1 MKKLDFFLAA
11 LKAEAH
17 LRTAWVISIFSL
29 VSEAPDA
36 WRPKGSGND
45 DSNNYPYRVVQ
56 TPAGHFFVNPDNRD
70 ELIVIEDANAG
81 MPIFEMKDEVDVL
94 AGSLPNMSQDTH
106 TTYGNLLFNAM
117 CLVYPFGA
125 KIPYQNGDISSSK
138 IEEMIVERLKGT
150 YDKEAAA
157 WEGEGRNPK
166 WIYVDEHLKFV
177 NAMFSLSAYTQ
188 LCVPACSEKS
198 MTAPPGI
205 KELRDALLLKY
216 KDRLHDPE
224 IIALIDAELVAHLKE
239 YMKGD
244 PAMGFLSKKSFD
256 VVRKKLFL
264 MNGAEASLEKDN
276 SFQLVTRS
284 LNEGWD
290 MNDFA
295 ALCTGSRSGS
305 YNRGAQTELGGEAVK
320 WLFRA
325 SSNLAVT
332 MKDCGSRMGNYM
344 FAAPGE
350 EHKLLGFTALIGN
363 DNVKIDKTNVGSYMG
378 QRILVRSPMYCKA
391 EKTDFCE
398 ACIGDRLAN
407 SPTGLSTAVAHY
419 GDTFMALFMKA
430 MHSNVLELEKLDTAT
445 AII

>member
-1 MKKLDFFLAA
+1 MKRLDFFIAA

-29 VSEAPDA
+29 ISEAPDA
-36 WRPKGSGND
+36 WKTKSTPWDPS
-45 DSNNYPYRVVQ
+45 NYPFRVVQ
-56 TPAGHFFVNPDNRD
+56 TPAGHFFVNPGNVD
-70 ELIVIEDANAG
+70 ELIPIEDAPAG
-81 MPIFEMKDEVDVL
+81 QPIFEMKEEVDVP
-94 AGSLPNMSQDTH
+94 AGTLINMAADTH

-117 CLVYPFGA
+117 CLVHPFGN
-125 KIPYQNGDISSSK
+125 KIAYQNGDINPEK
-138 IEEMIVERLKGT
+138 IESMIIDRLKGT
-150 YDKEAAA
+150 NDKEAAA

-166 WIYVDEHLKFV
+166 WIYVDEHLMFV
-177 NAMFSLSAYTQ
+177 NAMFALGAFTQ

-198 MTAPPGI
+198 ITPPPGLI
-205 KELRDALLLKY
+205 AYRDKLLAEN

-224 IIALIDAELVAHLKE
+224 TIAKIDAELVAFLKE
-239 YMKGD
+239 YLKGD
-244 PAMGFLSKKSFD
+244 SSMGMLSKKSFD

-264 MNGAEASLEKDN
+264 MNGAEASLENDN

-290 MNDFA
+290 MKDFP

-325 SSNLAVT
+325 SSNLAVAG
-332 MKDCGSRMGNYM
+332 KDCGSRMGNYM
-344 FAAPGE
+344 FAGPGE
-350 EHKLLGFTALIGN
+350 EHKLLGFTALIGQ
-363 DNVKIDKTNVGSYMG
+363 DNVKIDKTNVGQYMG
-378 QRILVRSPMYCKA
+378 QRLLIRSPMYCKMS
-391 EKTDFCE
+391 KTDFCE
-398 ACIGDRLAN
+398 TCIGDRLAN

-430 MHSNVLELEKLDTAT
+430 MHSNVLELQKMNFKSV
-445 AII
+445 IV